1 MMVIR
6 MNPAK
11 QNKFYFL
18 VFFLMFNR
26 ILIFALTNI
35 AVIAVISLIFI
46 VLSTVFG
53 INIEGNSMMGLLLIS
68 AVIGFG
74 GAFISLALSRWSA
87 KRAYNIVLIT
97 PDNRLQA
104 SAKEQKVY
112 ELIERIAREQR
123 IKMPEV
129 GIYIDAEVNAFA
141 TGMSRDRSLVAVS
154 TALLEKC
161 TQSEIDGVIAH
172 ELSHV
177 LNWDMVTMTLL
188 QWVLNTFVVF
198 LARIIAR
205 IIDEATDGKL
215 GWLGYQ
221 AVYLLLQIVLGLGA
235 TLIAMKF
242 SRYREFKADLGS
254 AQLIGKSHMIAA
266 LRRLQSLHPAPHT
279 DTAGLSAFMISSGEK
294 TSIFAS
300 HPSLQS
306 RIQALEENYQ
316 LA

>member
-1 MMVIR
+1 
-6 MNPAK
+6 
-11 QNKFYFL
+11 
-18 VFFLMFNR
+18 MFNR

-35 AVIAVISLIFI
+35 AVMAVISLIFI
-46 VLSTVFG
+46 ILNVVFG
-53 INIEGNSMMGLLLIS
+53 INIEGNSMIGMLIFS
-68 AVIGFG
+68 AVVGFG
-74 GAFISLALSRWSA
+74 GAFVSLALSRWSV
-87 KRAYNIVLIT
+87 KRAYSIVLIT
-97 PDNRLQA
+97 PENRYQA

-112 ELIERIAREQR
+112 ELVERIAREQC

-129 GIYIDAEVNAFA
+129 GIYIDHEVNAFA
-141 TGMSRDRSLVAVS
+141 TGMSRNKSLVAVS
-154 TALLEKC
+154 TALLEQC

-188 QWVLNTFVVF
+188 QWVLNTFIVF

-221 AVYLLLQIVLGLGA
+221 AVYMLLQLILGLGA
-235 TLIAMKF
+235 TLIAMRF

-254 AQLIGKSHMIAA
+254 ARLIGKSHMIAA
-266 LRRLQSLHPAPHT
+266 LRKLQTLHPAPHR
-279 DTAGLSAFMISSGEK
+279 DTAWLSAFMISSGEK

-300 HPSLQS
+300 HPSLES
-306 RIQALEENYQ
+306 RIQSLEENYQ